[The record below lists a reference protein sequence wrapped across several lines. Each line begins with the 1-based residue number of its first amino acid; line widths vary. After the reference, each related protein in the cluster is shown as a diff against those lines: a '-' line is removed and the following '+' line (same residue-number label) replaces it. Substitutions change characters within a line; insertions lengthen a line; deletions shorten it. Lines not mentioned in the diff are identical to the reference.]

1 MEGAIADARTFR
13 IEKGVVPCLACFGA
27 HQHMNQC
34 PLLRLFVVGNR
45 TKMACYHC
53 LHKHQAKECPK
64 TPNGTTVRKACNTM
78 GLNTCFS
85 CWLPNC
91 HTKDCYKNGL
101 GRDLSVL
108 VLALTCDSPVG
119 RCFFTAIQKTLLRQ
133 YQLRLADAPTGTEN
147 VDTRMKWFLT
157 PVTAPDGRYK
167 YYWPSHRDRPVTTG
181 QIVVAFWVKGCMAR
195 GKRWDN
201 SPPAAPCA
209 STHR

>member
-1 MEGAIADARTFR
+1 M
-13 IEKGVVPCLACFGA
+13 GV
-27 HQHMNQC
+27 
-34 PLLRLFVVGNR
+34 
-45 TKMACYHC
+45 K
-53 LHKHQAKECPK
+53 
-64 TPNGTTVRKACNTM
+64 
-78 GLNTCFS
+78 TCFS

-133 YQLRLADAPTGTEN
+133 YQLRLADAPTGREN

-181 QIVVAFWVKGCMAR
+181 QIVVAFWVKGCMGAR
-195 GKRWDN
+195 DKRWDN
-201 SPPAAPCA
+201 SPPAPCA
-209 STHR
+209 RQQLMAWKQSWRSLGRILRHNNVKLVWMWAAWSRLQDTDMEWAGLQDALKKLHRESKLCGK